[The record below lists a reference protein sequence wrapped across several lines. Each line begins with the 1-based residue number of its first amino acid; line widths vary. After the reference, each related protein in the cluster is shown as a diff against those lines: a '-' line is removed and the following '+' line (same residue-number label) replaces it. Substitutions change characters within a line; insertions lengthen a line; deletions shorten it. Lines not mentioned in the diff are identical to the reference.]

1 MDNLVPQNSQIN
13 RRGGKWYEME
23 TEWSSALKEVPPRKV
38 SVTIEPVYSK
48 DSMRPDSFLVEYQI
62 EGEFPVI
69 QEIANKSGG

>member
-1 MDNLVPQNSQIN
+1 
-13 RRGGKWYEME
+13 ME